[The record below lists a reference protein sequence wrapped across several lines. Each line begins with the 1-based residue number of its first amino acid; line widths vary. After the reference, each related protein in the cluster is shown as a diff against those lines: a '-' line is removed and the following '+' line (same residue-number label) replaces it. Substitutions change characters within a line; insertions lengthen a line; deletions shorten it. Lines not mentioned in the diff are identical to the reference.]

1 MFLNSLEI
9 HAREATGAY
18 DRLYASRDFL
28 WPARPGRMVRRAASL
43 RETGRA
49 LDAGCG
55 DGKNAL
61 FLSNL
66 GWIVDGFD
74 ISRLAI
80 SACERRFASIG
91 LRADRIWQDDSRSV
105 AIEPESYDIVL
116 AYGLYHCL
124 DEAGLEATHRVLTNA
139 LKKGGLFVFATLNDM
154 LPLPADHATGDL
166 FLRPHDH
173 VEALFEGWTPIEL
186 ENGLI
191 EENHLPLVS
200 WHQHSLTWAIYE
212 KGK

>member
-1 MFLNSLEI
+1 MCLNSRES
-9 HAREATGAY
+9 HAREAIGAY

-28 WPARPGRMVRRAASL
+28 WPARAGRMVRRAVSL
-43 RETGRA
+43 RGAGRA

-80 SACERRFASIG
+80 SACERRFSSIG
-91 LRADRIWQDDSRSV
+91 QRANRIWNDDCRTV
-105 AIEPESYDIVL
+105 TIEPETYDMVV

-124 DEAGLEATHRVLTNA
+124 NDAELEATHRRLTAA
-139 LKKGGLFVFATLNDM
+139 LKKGGLFVCATFNDM
-154 LPLPADHATGDL
+154 LPLPANHATGDL
-166 FLRPHDH
+166 VLRPHDH
-173 VEALFEGWTPIEL
+173 VEALFKGWTPIEL
-186 ENGLI
+186 EKGVI
-191 EENHLPLVS
+191 EEDHLPLVG
-200 WHQHSLTWAIYE
+200 WHQNSLTWAIFE
-212 KGK
+212 KGD